1 MKKII
6 LRIGGMSCSACSNG
20 LEKFLKKQN
29 GIINAQVNLVMAN
42 ATIEYEDHLTIND
55 LNDYIKKAGFQSL
68 GLYKLRDDK
77 KSSQKPLLIGF
88 GVLSIIYLYIS
99 MGSMLNAPIFD
110 FLNPHLHPKVFGVVL
125 LVLTI
130 PYLIYGFKIFK
141 NGFKTIIHLNPN
153 MDTLVTI
160 GVATSFIYSIYN
172 LVRLLMG
179 QVNLVHNLYFE
190 SSAIVIYLVNLGRVI
205 DASAK
210 EKTKDAI
217 KDLVQI
223 TPESALIK
231 KDNEELTVSI
241 DEVNVDDIVIGKTG
255 MKISVDGVVE
265 SGFAYI
271 DESFITGESKPV
283 KKEKGAKVLAGSIIL
298 NGYIEYLAKNIGKN
312 STISEVVRLVVE
324 ASNTKPKLAKIADVI
339 SGYFVP
345 TIIGIAIITF
355 LVYLIITKDFNTSIM
370 PFVNILL
377 IACPCALGLATP
389 LAIVVSQ
396 GTLAK
401 NGIFVKKS
409 ETLESAKLI
418 DVVVFD
424 KTGTLT
430 YGLQKINQI
439 INYKDD
445 LSYYMSL
452 ACSLEAKST
461 HPISNAFNI
470 YQKEQNLILKDVT
483 DFEEIPGKGLKGV
496 IDDHQIYIG
505 NHKLFSD
512 LNIPNKYL
520 EDEEKI
526 AKRGHTIAYII
537 VDNEVALLVGLQ
549 DKIRPES
556 YELIKRLQELNIE
569 PIMLTGDN
577 KETARLVADE
587 IGIKHIIAEVL
598 PTDKTNFIKQLI
610 DANHHVIMVGD
621 GINDAPA
628 LVSSTI
634 GISVYSGTDI
644 AGNAADVIL
653 MNDDL
658 TKIIDLLRISKNTI
672 RNIKQNLFWAFF
684 YNILMIPIAIGV
696 LPIKINPMIA
706 GVGMTLSSLCVTIN
720 ALRLKFK
727 K

>member
-42 ATIEYEDHLTIND
+42 ASIEYEDHLSIND

-68 GLYKLRDDK
+68 GIYKLKDDK
-77 KSSQKPLLIGF
+77 KQSQRPLLIGF

-99 MGSMLNAPIFD
+99 MGSMLNAPILD
-110 FLNPHLHPKVFGVVL
+110 IINPNINPINFSL
-125 LVLTI
+125 LLLILTI
-130 PYLIYGFKIFK
+130 PYLIYGYKIFK
-141 NGFKTIIHLNPN
+141 NGFKNIVHFNPN

-160 GVATSFIYSIYN
+160 GVTTSFIYSTYN
-172 LVRLLMG
+172 LIKLLLG
-179 QVNLVHNLYFE
+179 DYSLVHNLYFE
-190 SSAIVIYLVNLGRVI
+190 SAAIVIYLVNLGRAI
-205 DASAK
+205 DANAK

-231 KDNEELTVSI
+231 KNQEEITVSI
-241 DEVNVDDIVIGKTG
+241 DEVQIDDIVIGKTG
-255 MKISVDGVVE
+255 MKVSVDGVV
-265 SGFAYI
+265 SNGTCYI

-283 KKEKGAKVLAGSIIL
+283 KKEGGSKVLAGSIIL

-324 ASNTKPKLAKIADVI
+324 ASNTKPKLAKIADTI

-355 LVYLIITKDFNTSIM
+355 LIYFIITKDFSTSIF
-370 PFVNILL
+370 PFVNVLL

-396 GTLAK
+396 GSLAK
-401 NGIFVKKS
+401 KGIFVKKS
-409 ETLESAKLI
+409 ETLESTKLI

-430 YGLQKINQI
+430 YGLQKINKI
-439 INYKDD
+439 INYTDD
-445 LSYYMSL
+445 ISYYMTL
-452 ACSLEAKST
+452 ACSLESKST

-470 YQKEQNLILKDVT
+470 YQKEHNIFLKET
-483 DFEEIPGKGLKGV
+483 SSFEEIPGKGLKGI
-496 IDDHQIYIG
+496 IDTHNIHIG
-505 NHKLFSD
+505 NNKLLQD
-512 LNIPNKYL
+512 LNIENKYF
-520 EDEEKI
+520 EDEESI
-526 AKRGHTIAYII
+526 AKTGHTIAYVI
-537 VDNEVALLVGLQ
+537 VDNEVVLLIGLQ
-549 DKIRPES
+549 DTIRPES
-556 YELIKRLQELNIE
+556 FQLIKKLKELNIE

-577 KETARLVADE
+577 KETAQLVANE
-587 IGIKHIIAEVL
+587 IGINHVIAEVL

-610 DANHHVIMVGD
+610 DGNHHVIMVGD

-628 LVSSTI
+628 LVTSTI
-634 GISVYSGTDI
+634 GISIYSGTDI

-658 TKIIDLLRISKNTI
+658 NKIIDLLTISKNTI

-684 YNILMIPIAIGV
+684 YNILMIPIAIGI

-706 GVGMTLSSLCVTIN
+706 GLGMTLSSLCVTLN

>member
-1 MKKII
+1 MKKIV

-55 LNDYIKKAGFQSL
+55 LNDYVKKAGFQSL

-160 GVATSFIYSIYN
+160 GVTTSFIYSVYN
-172 LVRLLMG
+172 LARLLMG

-190 SSAIVIYLVNLGRVI
+190 SAAIVIYLVNLGRAI

-271 DESFITGESKPV
+271 DESFITGESKPL

-298 NGYIEYLAKNIGKN
+298 NGYIEYLAKNIGKD

-324 ASNTKPKLAKIADVI
+324 ASNTKPKLAKIAD
-339 SGYFVP
+339 
-345 TIIGIAIITF
+345 IIK
-355 LVYLIITKDFNTSIM
+355 LSEEYL
-370 PFVNILL
+370 
-377 IACPCALGLATP
+377 
-389 LAIVVSQ
+389 
-396 GTLAK
+396 
-401 NGIFVKKS
+401 
-409 ETLESAKLI
+409 
-418 DVVVFD
+418 
-424 KTGTLT
+424 
-430 YGLQKINQI
+430 
-439 INYKDD
+439 
-445 LSYYMSL
+445 
-452 ACSLEAKST
+452 
-461 HPISNAFNI
+461 
-470 YQKEQNLILKDVT
+470 
-483 DFEEIPGKGLKGV
+483 
-496 IDDHQIYIG
+496 
-505 NHKLFSD
+505 
-512 LNIPNKYL
+512 
-520 EDEEKI
+520 
-526 AKRGHTIAYII
+526 
-537 VDNEVALLVGLQ
+537 DNF
-549 DKIRPES
+549 
-556 YELIKRLQELNIE
+556 Y
-569 PIMLTGDN
+569 T
-577 KETARLVADE
+577 T
-587 IGIKHIIAEVL
+587 
-598 PTDKTNFIKQLI
+598 
-610 DANHHVIMVGD
+610 
-621 GINDAPA
+621 
-628 LVSSTI
+628 
-634 GISVYSGTDI
+634 
-644 AGNAADVIL
+644 
-653 MNDDL
+653 
-658 TKIIDLLRISKNTI
+658 
-672 RNIKQNLFWAFF
+672 
-684 YNILMIPIAIGV
+684 YNIFFMY
-696 LPIKINPMIA
+696 KN
-706 GVGMTLSSLCVTIN
+706 
-720 ALRLKFK
+720 
-727 K
+727 